1 MGKSVFRKTNI
12 ITIVLGVLLTALAF
26 CFYFLLKITW
36 LNILLGVICFSH
48 MIYLMYFKLDDKE
61 EFTKYWQTLKREY
74 RKGTHIGI
82 ITARGDCDMIYN
94 FFKKKGIEIKKELV
108 FAIGDPKMKLVGS
121 VAKRKA
127 TIISKL
133 AWLGYR
139 TFVFFDDNEANLK
152 SAKDLE
158 KTYNIKVVTVKV

>member
-1 MGKSVFRKTNI
+1 MEFQSNKRFSEELLNLIANSSPSKELAKKVTSEYK
-12 ITIVLGVLLTALAF
+12 VLKEAL
-26 CFYFLLKITW
+26 
-36 LNILLGVICFSH
+36 
-48 MIYLMYFKLDDKE
+48 E
-61 EFTKYWQTLKREY
+61 
-74 RKGTHIGI
+74 
-82 ITARGDCDMIYN
+82 
-94 FFKKKGIEIKKELV
+94 IEIKKELV

>member
-1 MGKSVFRKTNI
+1 MTFR
-12 ITIVLGVLLTALAF
+12 TIVTGFKSDCRGIDKIVVTQHLL
-26 CFYFLLKITW
+26 
-36 LNILLGVICFSH
+36 
-48 MIYLMYFKLDDKE
+48 
-61 EFTKYWQTLKREY
+61 
-74 RKGTHIGI
+74 
-82 ITARGDCDMIYN
+82 CDMIYN
-94 FFKKKGIEIKKELV
+94 FFKKKGIEIKRELV

-158 KTYNIKVVTVKV
+158 KLYNIKIVTVKV